1 MVEKSNY
8 GGRMS
13 IAAIYMLLALSMSF
27 ICLINLSKKAHTGK
41 HGELTASVKSP
52 LIKLG
57 MMLITLGTAI
67 FMGVFW
73 PLVTVNW
80 LKKKGVNNE
89 L

>member
-1 MVEKSNY
+1 
-8 GGRMS
+8 MS

-57 MMLITLGTAI
+57 MILITLGTAI

>member
-1 MVEKSNY
+1 
-8 GGRMS
+8 MS

-27 ICLINLSKKAHTGK
+27 ICLINLNKKAHTGK
-41 HGELTASVKSP
+41 HGELTANVKSP

-73 PLVTVNW
+73 PLVTANW
-80 LKKKGVNNE
+80 MRKHNG
-89 L
+89 

>member
-1 MVEKSNY
+1 
-8 GGRMS
+8 MS

-80 LKKKGVNNE
+80 LKKKGVSNE

>member
-1 MVEKSNY
+1 
-8 GGRMS
+8 MS
-13 IAAIYMLLALSMSF
+13 IATIYMLLALSMSF

-57 MMLITLGTAI
+57 MILITLGTAI